1 MSDPPYGGLAD
12 PFFADPLAAGAPL
25 LLEDGGAGGSDGGS
39 GSGGGSGGGVE
50 AQFPSVLL
58 LGVDDAAA
66 AAALQPPVLLVDDVQ
81 PPPSVVASTPES
93 PAVARC
99 WRCRARLVEMQES
112 SAALCQGAAQR
123 WEQNWSAPYAPAC
136 FGACTCREFCAEHG
150 YPHSICCAMHPQST
164 RHAMIVYKG
173 AWYATRAPATAMA
186 VDSGDD
192 NDNDDDGAQRQ
203 RTAVVALNAPAG
215 AVEPTAPPQPPEPP
229 EAAQPRG
236 APGRCEECLRRLQ
249 RLGAVEWLKTA
260 EQGARVAQ
268 ALREAEAVCQ
278 LFCQTPYICKIHVYP
293 TDTRRDGP
301 PRFRCPVPHDAAKIG
316 GRHQEW
322 FGFYCGKAECCNGK
336 WFSREETHRRSRKP
350 RVAKQVPQHALPD
363 IPQTAPAPV
372 ALTNAE
378 KEMQNELDSPDS
390 SALVVNSARHRGHRG
405 DGAGGSDEEGGV
417 ELQALPSVA
426 VQGGSPSPSAA
437 SASSEKTAATTTL
450 SAESSACLTDILLDG
465 KDVTGNVA
473 FALARKRLQA
483 MRLQM
488 ALLLALLLLVVAG
501 LSCVVGLMAVGGRP
515 GDHEVWACLG
525 RWALNDT
532 AEGYQDQ
539 CSRCLAYGRQYECFW
554 NGYHVFAQ
562 LDTGGDLQSFVLY
575 HYGVVMASSGPELLP
590 VSRGLPISFS
600 GESDQKLW
608 FGPMAWHLSFFER
621 RALSPLSAW
630 MA

>member
-1 MSDPPYGGLAD
+1 
-12 PFFADPLAAGAPL
+12 
-25 LLEDGGAGGSDGGS
+25 
-39 GSGGGSGGGVE
+39 
-50 AQFPSVLL
+50 
-58 LGVDDAAA
+58 
-66 AAALQPPVLLVDDVQ
+66 
-81 PPPSVVASTPES
+81 
-93 PAVARC
+93 
-99 WRCRARLVEMQES
+99 MQES

-236 APGRCEECLRRLQ
+236 APGRCEECVRRLQ

-378 KEMQNELDSPDS
+378 KEMHNELDSPDTVTFVG
-390 SALVVNSARHRGHRG
+390 SAAQQRGHRRKDP
-405 DGAGGSDEEGGV
+405 DGEDGI
-417 ELQALPSVA
+417 ELQALLPRAAGQLDDEDSPSA
-426 VQGGSPSPSAA
+426 SASASASDDEAEAASPSPAPA
-437 SASSEKTAATTTL
+437 DDAQCHREDADGRTAAARVTKW
-450 SAESSACLTDILLDG
+450 SWVQRVVAE
-465 KDVTGNVA
+465 
-473 FALARKRLQA
+473 
-483 MRLQM
+483 
-488 ALLLALLLLVVAG
+488 LLLRSAVLLLVVAG
-501 LSCVVGLMAVGGRP
+501 LACAVAVMAVKARPGSPEVRACLVRASANASATDAGAASLGYTSCVRCAARSEIVYRCLWGAAGLYGYVLLEDSQSRSRARMFSLYRCDGSVVGGAQWYPTGSAFP
-515 GDHEVWACLG
+515 GTC
-525 RWALNDT
+525 
-532 AEGYQDQ
+532 
-539 CSRCLAYGRQYECFW
+539 
-554 NGYHVFAQ
+554 
-562 LDTGGDLQSFVLY
+562 
-575 HYGVVMASSGPELLP
+575 
-590 VSRGLPISFS
+590 RGLY
-600 GESDQKLW
+600 SDPSL
-608 FGPMAWHLSFFER
+608 GLVAWHVSLFWSR
-621 RALSPLSAW
+621 PLSPLSRWLGQDTGAD
-630 MA
+630 